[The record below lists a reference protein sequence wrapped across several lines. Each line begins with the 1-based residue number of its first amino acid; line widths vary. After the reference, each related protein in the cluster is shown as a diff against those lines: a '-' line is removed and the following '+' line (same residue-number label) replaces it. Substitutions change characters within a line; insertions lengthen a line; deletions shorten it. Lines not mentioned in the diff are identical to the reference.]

1 MDAYVF
7 REKKILIYGAGSL
20 GITCNNILR
29 RAGLQATAYID
40 KRADTLKEYEGYKV
54 YAVNELSDWKD
65 KDKYCIII
73 AIRNVFDHSQ
83 LALQFYQLGF
93 RALIFKPTMVL
104 KGKKSP
110 IFDNISSAHDSL
122 MIKFEVP
129 DMSIMYY
136 EKEKIFEAGYD
147 LSLACSKEGFYK
159 VHISSELLFSNVIPR
174 YLWTERNFVSNY
186 VGVELYKAFQ
196 GTGDL
201 SSVIE
206 KYVQRFALP
215 GAIDMKVDVSGAWED
230 ILIDSR
236 LAVYN
241 EMCDKMAIM
250 PEFFVEN
257 CTTVSLRENGGFK
270 LIASGKNRVSF
281 LIARGY
287 RFIPV
292 MISKQDY
299 EQAEQVEY
307 VRKIENYLETA
318 GINELDVPIP
328 HFYFYEFRYLIP
340 QYTEQWQST
349 VGYYLAEQVYE
360 LSHNYD
366 FSKYCIVDYSTDHGS
381 MSRFLSMLGFAVER
395 RVTGDELTDLVDGLL
410 RVSVTDGDKAE
421 KLAYVISD
429 LEGNMMIAEE
439 DVLACPYCLLLEYDN
454 KPKSLYSELVLKYTR
469 EKEILHT
476 FWKGR
481 YVTGRFLSKE
491 EI

>member
-1 MDAYVF
+1 MDSYYF

-20 GITCNNILR
+20 GITCHNILR
-29 RAGLQATAYID
+29 KANIQVAAYID

-54 YAVNELSDWKD
+54 YAVNELSEWKD

-83 LALQFYQLGF
+83 LALHFYKLGF

-104 KGKKSP
+104 KGMKNP
-110 IFDNISSAHDSL
+110 VFDNISSAHDSL
-122 MIKFEVP
+122 MIKFEAP
-129 DMSIMYY
+129 DMPIMYY
-136 EKEKIFEAGYD
+136 EKEKIFEARYD

-159 VHISSELLFSNVIPR
+159 VHVPAELLFSNVIPR

-186 VGVELYKAFQ
+186 VGVELYRAFQ
-196 GTGDL
+196 GVGDL
-201 SSVIE
+201 SQVIE

-215 GAIDMKVDVSGAWED
+215 GAIDMKVDVSGAWEE

-270 LIASGKNRVSF
+270 LVASGKNRVSF

-287 RFIPV
+287 RYIPV
-292 MISKQDY
+292 MISKKDY
-299 EQAEQVEY
+299 EQAEQTAY
-307 VRKIENYLETA
+307 VRKIEKYLETA
-318 GINELDVPIP
+318 EINELDVPIP
-328 HFYFYEFRYLIP
+328 HFYFYDYRYRIP
-340 QYTEQWQST
+340 QYVEQWQSLT
-349 VGYYLAEQVYE
+349 GYCLAEQVYE
-360 LSHNYD
+360 FSHNYD
-366 FSKYCIVDYSTDHGS
+366 FSQYCIVDYSTDHGS

-395 RVTGDELTDLVDGLL
+395 RVTGDELTVLVDGLL
-410 RVSVTDGDKAE
+410 RISVTAKDTAE

-439 DVLACPYCLLLEYDN
+439 DVLECPYCLLLEYDD
-454 KPKSLYSELVLKYTR
+454 KPRSMYSKFVQQYTW

-481 YVTGRFLSKE
+481 YITGRFLSRE